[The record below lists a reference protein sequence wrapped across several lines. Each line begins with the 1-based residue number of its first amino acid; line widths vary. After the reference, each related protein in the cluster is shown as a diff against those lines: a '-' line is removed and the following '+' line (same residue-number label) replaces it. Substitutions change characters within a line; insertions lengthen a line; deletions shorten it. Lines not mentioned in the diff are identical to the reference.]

1 MMHLWDWRRRISD
14 LYHQI
19 RAMPDPE
26 TAWHL
31 WRDTRDDLFRTHPQT
46 PLEQQDRA
54 AFTGLPFFAYDP
66 ALRFLVQMTDH
77 AGPPVLLDA
86 GTDVAIRAQPFA
98 RTAGLWSHSAPS

>member
-54 AFTGLPFFAYDP
+54 AFTGLPFFC
-66 ALRFLVQMTDH
+66 V
-77 AGPPVLLDA
+77 
-86 GTDVAIRAQPFA
+86 
-98 RTAGLWSHSAPS
+98 